1 MFVRSQQVVRW
12 LSACAVPSAPC
23 ALPWAHCALVLAL
36 GAGASARSAG
46 PSSIAAAPPAGLAH
60 PHAGEAQR
68 SRDTEAL
75 APDGRRG
82 LGALTPLNELLS
94 LLRSNAEPDRAFKL
108 ELDTL
113 VSDLKLQLD
122 QVRTAYEQAQL
133 FELLAPGDPRGLDA
147 LHARFEELA
156 EDPLPTLAAGGKRA
170 TALAQ
175 VLLDARMQVR
185 ARALGDAELELVE
198 LENGLR
204 VLRAATDGFA
214 TFTQVEA
221 SNIAARIDLSA
232 SWLRALRNDL
242 AALRVPSDVRAHS
255 EQVAQLLSF
264 AAASEGEGVRRANV
278 ERLCEP
284 QRKLAELMGASLF
297 TTRLAPSVES
307 LVHWRAELLRAA
319 APLVERAERALPE
332 ADRNAPPDA
341 TLAAL
346 SKSERVRR
354 SGQLAFEAL
363 QHDPLDE
370 RAVWLMAHASEFH
383 YGLLQSRPWYDRYLA
398 LRRIRSHDHRSY
410 QGRKLDPRETEALQ
424 AVQRQLVPDPQ
435 RPRGL

>member
-1 MFVRSQQVVRW
+1 MFVCSKQVVRR
-12 LSACAVPSAPC
+12 LPSCAAP
-23 ALPWAHCALVLAL
+23 LAHCVLAAVL
-36 GAGASARSAG
+36 CGEASARWGAA
-46 PSSIAAAPPAGLAH
+46 SSIGATPLASRAQPAA
-60 PHAGEAQR
+60 HAAQR
-68 SRDTEAL
+68 VPDREAL

-82 LGALTPLNELLS
+82 LGALTPLNDLLA
-94 LLRSNAEPDRAFKL
+94 LLRSNAESDRAFRL

-122 QVRTAYEQAQL
+122 QIRTAYEQAQL
-133 FELLAPGDPRGLDA
+133 FELAAPGDPRSLDA

-170 TALAQ
+170 AALAH
-175 VLLDARMQVR
+175 VLLDARMRVR
-185 ARALGDAELELVE
+185 ARALGDAELELAE

-204 VLRAATDGFA
+204 ALRAATDGFA
-214 TFTQVEA
+214 TFTQAETG
-221 SNIAARIDLSA
+221 NIAARVDLAA

-242 AALRVPSDVRAHS
+242 AALRVPSDARAPS
-255 EQVAQLLSF
+255 EQVAQLLAV

-297 TTRLAPSVES
+297 TTRLAPTVES
-307 LVHWRAELLRAA
+307 LVQWRAELLRTA
-319 APLVERAERALPE
+319 APLIERAERALPE

-341 TLAAL
+341 TLAGL

-410 QGRKLDPRETEALQ
+410 QGRKLDPRENEALQ
-424 AVQRQLVPDPQ
+424 AVQRQLLPDPQ

>member
-1 MFVRSQQVVRW
+1 MSVRSEQVVRW
-12 LSACAVPSAPC
+12 LSSCAAPWVHCAVTLAPGAELSPGWAAPSAP
-23 ALPWAHCALVLAL
+23 AATHVTRSAQPA
-36 GAGASARSAG
+36 AGA
-46 PSSIAAAPPAGLAH
+46 
-60 PHAGEAQR
+60 AQR
-68 SRDTEAL
+68 SPEREIL

-82 LGALTPLNELLS
+82 LGALTPLNDLLS

-133 FELLAPGDPRGLDA
+133 FELLAPGDPRCLDA

-156 EDPLPTLAAGGKRA
+156 EDPLPTLAAGGKRGA
-170 TALAQ
+170 ALAQ
-175 VLLDARMQVR
+175 LLLDARMQVR
-185 ARALGDAELELVE
+185 AHALGNAELELLE

-204 VLRAATDGFA
+204 VLRAANDGFA

-221 SNIAARIDLSA
+221 SNIAARVDLAA

-242 AALRVPSDVRAHS
+242 AALRASSDARATS
-255 EQVAQLLSF
+255 EQVAQLLAF

-278 ERLCEP
+278 ERVCEP

-307 LVHWRAELLRAA
+307 LVQWRADFLRAA
-319 APLVERAERALPE
+319 APLVDRAERALPE

-341 TLAAL
+341 ALAAL

-410 QGRKLDPRETEALQ
+410 QGRKLDVRENEALE
-424 AVQRQLVPDPQ
+424 AVQRQILPDPQ

>member
-1 MFVRSQQVVRW
+1 MFVRFQQVVRR
-12 LSACAVPSAPC
+12 LSGRAARSTLCAG
-23 ALPWAHCALVLAL
+23 VLAL
-36 GAGASARSAG
+36 GVSASAVH
-46 PSSIAAAPPAGLAH
+46 AAWAARAATPTTSLAQ
-60 PHAGEAQR
+60 PFALAAQHSPER
-68 SRDTEAL
+68 EAL

-82 LGALTPLNELLS
+82 LGALTPLNELLAV
-94 LLRSNAEPDRAFKL
+94 LRSNAEPDRTFKL

-122 QVRTAYEQAQL
+122 QLRTAYEQAQV
-133 FELLAPGDPRGLDA
+133 FDLLAPGDPRSLDA

-170 TALAQ
+170 AALAQ
-175 VLLDARMQVR
+175 LLLDARMRVR
-185 ARALGDAELELVE
+185 ARALGDAELELLE

-204 VLRAATDGFA
+204 ALRAATDGFA

-221 SNIAARIDLSA
+221 NNIAARVDLAA

-242 AALRVPSDVRAHS
+242 AALRVPSDARAPS
-255 EQVAQLLSF
+255 EQIAQLLAV

-278 ERLCEP
+278 ERSCEP
-284 QRKLAELMGASLF
+284 PRKLAELMGASLF
-297 TTRLAPSVES
+297 TTRLAPTVES
-307 LVHWRAELLRAA
+307 LVQWRAELLSAA

-341 TLAAL
+341 ALAAL

-410 QGRKLDPRETEALQ
+410 QGRKLDPRESEALE
-424 AVQRQLVPDPQ
+424 AVQRQVLPDPQ
-435 RPRGL
+435 RPRGF

>member
-1 MFVRSQQVVRW
+1 MFLRSQQVLRW
-12 LSACAVPSAPC
+12 LSSCAVAS
-23 ALPWAHCALVLAL
+23 AHCAVAFAL
-36 GAGASARSAG
+36 CAHSSARGAGAPFRLAAPSAG
-46 PSSIAAAPPAGLAH
+46 YFQ

-68 SRDTEAL
+68 SPEREAL

-82 LGALTPLNELLS
+82 LGALTPLNDLLS

-133 FELLAPGDPRGLDA
+133 FELLAPGDPRTLDA
-147 LHARFEELA
+147 LHARFGELA

-170 TALAQ
+170 AALAQ
-175 VLLDARMQVR
+175 LLLDARMQVR

-204 VLRAATDGFA
+204 ALRAATDGFA

-221 SNIAARIDLSA
+221 SNIAARVDLAA

-242 AALRVPSDVRAHS
+242 AALRVPFDARAHS
-255 EQVAQLLSF
+255 EQVALLLTF

-307 LVHWRAELLRAA
+307 LVQWRAELLRAA

-341 TLAAL
+341 TLTAL

-410 QGRKLDPRETEALQ
+410 QGRKLDARENEALE
-424 AVQRQLVPDPQ
+424 AVQRQILPDPQ